1 MSYMET
7 TSVRPSVR
15 PSVCELYYRLNRLSD
30 FIMKFSIGVVL
41 EFFQEN
47 MSFVKVSSMT
57 DTL

>member
-1 MSYMET
+1 MET